1 MSYVDLT
8 PEATFPKLARVIK
21 NQKRMM
27 LANGAVAFL
36 FAGGL
41 LTALATLL

>member
-1 MSYVDLT
+1 MSYVNLS
-8 PEATFPKLARVIK
+8 PEATFPRLSRVIK
-21 NQKRMM
+21 NQKRLM

-41 LTALATLL
+41 LTAIASLL